1 METFT
6 LAVWLVGAA
15 IGPPVTELK
24 GLSEMECL
32 CRSELIRKHQP
43 NTYSRCMS
51 EHNGRR
57 VTVMNPVARYCSVD

>member
-6 LAVWLVGAA
+6 LAIWLVGAA
-15 IGPPVTELK
+15 IGPPAAEFK

-43 NTYSRCMS
+43 KTYSQCVS
-51 EHNGRR
+51 EYDPQRPAA
-57 VTVMNPVARYCSVD
+57 TNPVARYCSVD